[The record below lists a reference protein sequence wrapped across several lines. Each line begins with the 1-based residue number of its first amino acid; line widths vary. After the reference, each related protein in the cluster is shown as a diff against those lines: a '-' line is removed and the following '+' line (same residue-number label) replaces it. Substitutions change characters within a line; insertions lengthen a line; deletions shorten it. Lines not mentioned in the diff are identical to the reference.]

1 MTTEAEVTKTA
12 LVPLV
17 KGEALDLFKN
27 EDAAA
32 MLIEKVKDV
41 AGEMLE
47 SLGDVD
53 FDVKAQRDKVI
64 SVAFDVTR
72 TKTYIET
79 FGKDI
84 AAELKALPKLV
95 DANRK
100 KIRDELDDLAEKIR
114 KPVTEWEK
122 AKKEKEESDALAAA
136 MPLMHE
142 EALAMNEQYDLQAAE
157 DERIRLEREES
168 IRQEA
173 IAQAERTKK
182 LEIEKAIQAEK
193 DRVKAEQEKK
203 KADELRRSNDIENKR
218 RVNNEALKSMCDQC
232 GIDEDT
238 AVKIIKC
245 IAMGKIKNITI
256 NY

>member
-1 MTTEAEVTKTA
+1 MTTEEEVTNTA

-27 EDAAA
+27 EDAAV

-53 FDVKAQRDKVI
+53 FNVKAQRDKVI

-100 KIRDELDDLAEKIR
+100 KIRDELDSLAEKIR
-114 KPVTEWEK
+114 KPVTEWER
-122 AKKEKEESDALAAA
+122 AKKEKDEADALAAA

-142 EALAMNEQYDLQAAE
+142 EALAMNHQYDLQAAE

-182 LEIEKAIQAEK
+182 LEIERAVQTEK
-193 DRVKAEQEKK
+193 DRVKADQEKK
-203 KADELRRSNDIENKR
+203 AADDLRRASDIENKR
-218 RVNNEALKSMCDQC
+218 RVNNEALDSLCEQC
-232 GIDEDT
+232 GIDSDT